1 MASLL
6 QQAGIA
12 AGTSSG
18 KAGFITALYILFVPL
33 LGLLMH
39 KKPRPIIWL
48 CVAMSIFGLYLL
60 CVTDGLGSVRGSDL
74 MVLACAVVFA
84 VHIQIIDRFAPLV
97 DGVRMSCIQ
106 FFVCGAIALVL
117 TFIFEKPDFSAL
129 LAAWGPVLYA
139 GVMSSGVGYTLQIIG
154 QKYTNPTVASMILSL
169 ESVFAVLGGI
179 VILGQMPAAREIVG
193 CCVMFAAI
201 VIAQL
206 PEKKRAA

>member
-1 MASLL
+1 M
-6 QQAGIA
+6 
-12 AGTSSG
+12 
-18 KAGFITALYILFVPL
+18 
-33 LGLLMH
+33 
-39 KKPRPIIWL
+39 
-48 CVAMSIFGLYLL
+48 
-60 CVTDGLGSVRGSDL
+60 
-74 MVLACAVVFA
+74 
-84 VHIQIIDRFAPLV
+84 
-97 DGVRMSCIQ
+97 
-106 FFVCGAIALVL
+106 
-117 TFIFEKPDFSAL
+117 
-129 LAAWGPVLYA
+129 LYA